1 MNILEHNREAWNR
14 ESTLGGEW
22 SVPVSDETIAHA
34 RSGDWTV
41 ILTPRKS
48 VPKDWFGE
56 LKGKHVLC
64 LASGG
69 GQQAPVLAAAGAQ
82 VVSFDLSDVQLGKDR
97 EVAERHGLN
106 LRCIR
111 GDMANLAEFAAESF
125 DLIFHPVSNIFVP
138 DVRVV
143 WRECFRV
150 LRPAGDLL
158 SGFMNPAFF
167 LFDHDECVRTGK
179 IEVKYPLPYAE
190 PESLDPSGLEE
201 LSRSRRPLE
210 FSHSLESQIGG
221 QLACGFC
228 ITGFYEDYWTD
239 EIPLN
244 RFTPTSMATRAT
256 KPGEYP
262 RD

>member
-22 SVPVSDETIAHA
+22 SVPVSEETIARA
-34 RSGDWTV
+34 RSGDWEV

-48 VPKDWFGE
+48 VPSDWFGD
-56 LKGKHVLC
+56 LRGRRVLC

-82 VVSFDLSDVQLGKDR
+82 VVSFDLSDVQLEKDR
-97 EVAERHGLN
+97 ELAERHGLN
-106 LRCIR
+106 LRCVR
-111 GDMANLAEFAAESF
+111 GDMANLSEFTAESF

-143 WRECFRV
+143 WKECFRV
-150 LRPAGDLL
+150 LRPAGNLL
-158 SGFMNPAFF
+158 SGFMNPGFF
-167 LFDHDECVRTGK
+167 LFDHDQSCRSGK

-190 PESLDPSGLEE
+190 PESLDTAGLDELNQSG
-201 LSRSRRPLE
+201 RPLE
-210 FSHSLESQIGG
+210 FSHSLEAQIGG
-221 QLACGFC
+221 QLACGFV

-256 KPGEYP
+256 KPGG
-262 RD
+262 RSHD